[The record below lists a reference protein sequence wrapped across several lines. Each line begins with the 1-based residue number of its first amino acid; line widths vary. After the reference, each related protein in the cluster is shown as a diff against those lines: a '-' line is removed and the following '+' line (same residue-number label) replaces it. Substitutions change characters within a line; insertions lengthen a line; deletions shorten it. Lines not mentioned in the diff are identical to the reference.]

1 MGKIYFYKNS
11 VLERNLKLKDFFS
24 GVSYRCF
31 IVAFLLSFTAASFA
45 EEKAHERRIRLS
57 AELINKMANESDA
70 SGLADVIA
78 SGRGVAIFPAVTKA
92 GFVLGGQG
100 RAFDRDGL
108 HLVDECADRRG
119 GRDLFQCGFRHVCL
133 PPTRC
138 VNYIVQ
144 SVGFQQTPSD
154 YDLSHS

>member
-1 MGKIYFYKNS
+1 MKKYSKILS
-11 VLERNLKLKDFFS
+11 AV
-24 GVSYRCF
+24 F

-92 GFVLGGQG
+92 GFVLGGQTG
-100 RAFDRDGL
+100 EGVVFVKDSRGNWNGPAFMGL
-108 HLVDECADRRG
+108 SGA
-119 GRDLFQCGFRHVCL
+119 
-133 PPTRC
+133 
-138 VNYIVQ
+138 
-144 SVGFQQTPSD
+144 SVGFL
-154 YDLSHS
+154 LSPCHT